1 VTTTPQPQTLGEL
14 RDELLMRYG
23 VMARINKPSR
33 TEFAKVLDRFEA
45 AVRDAA
51 FEEVQRMTGRK
62 QA

>member
-1 VTTTPQPQTLGEL
+1 MTTTPQPQTLGEL

-33 TEFAKVLDRFEA
+33 TEFAKVLDKFEA

-51 FEEVQRMTGRK
+51 FEEVK
-62 QA
+62 QLTHRVQS